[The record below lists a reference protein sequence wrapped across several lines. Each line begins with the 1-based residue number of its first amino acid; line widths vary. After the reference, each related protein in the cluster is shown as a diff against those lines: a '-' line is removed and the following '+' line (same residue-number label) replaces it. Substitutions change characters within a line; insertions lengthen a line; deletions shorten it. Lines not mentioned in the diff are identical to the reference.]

1 MRRSSLFLL
10 ALPLLW
16 LVSCASQRKTA
27 TSPQAPATLQTTH
40 LDLQE
45 GWRVRVVTPLL
56 AGGGYQVKTSAAEEK
71 GNHVTLRASQDF
83 LGYETSYYAVQGK
96 GRVRFTQAETMR
108 DGQSTPQPK
117 PVHPLF
123 QKQHGGRLVRLLF
136 LERASTSEHNMA
148 ILSARNLKSLE
159 QRTARVR
166 QDPTG
171 ACQQGCEWVPAGI
184 AVRAER
190 LKDGSWVP
198 AR

>member
-16 LVSCASQRKTA
+16 LSGCASQRKTA
-27 TSPQAPATLQTTH
+27 TSPPTPAARQTTH

-56 AGGGYQVKTSAAEEK
+56 AGGGYQVKAMTVQEK
-71 GNHVTLRASQDF
+71 GNNLTLRASQDF
-83 LGYETSYYAVQGK
+83 LGYETSYYAVQSN

-108 DGQSTPQPK
+108 DGQSASQPK

-123 QKQHGGRLVRLLF
+123 QKQPGGRLVRLLF

-148 ILSARNLKSLE
+148 ILTARNLKSLE
-159 QRTARVR
+159 QLTARVR
-166 QDPTG
+166 QDPAG
-171 ACQQGCEWVPAGI
+171 ACQRGCEWVPAGI

-190 LKDGSWVP
+190 QKDGSWVP